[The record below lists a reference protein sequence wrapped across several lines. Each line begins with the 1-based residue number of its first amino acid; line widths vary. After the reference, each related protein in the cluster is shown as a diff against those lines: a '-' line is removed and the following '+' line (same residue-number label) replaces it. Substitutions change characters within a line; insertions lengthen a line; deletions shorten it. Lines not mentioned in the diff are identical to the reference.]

1 MAKRPIFFS
10 SDKQDSLLQ
19 TREVDFQWHPGL
31 SVSQKQK
38 SIESL
43 HIAAKEQFNL
53 NNILEISSK
62 SKNSLGVSLSAFNL
76 CLTNKDNILATVEV
90 FFQGSKVF
98 VHGGPYKDLYQK
110 TPREAKKDQRL
121 LESGDLLKFSFDDKN
136 WPLTPPTIFYDF
148 LYCTAL
154 TQNPEQ
160 AGALLDYEAFTDIEF
175 NPNKSINCQA
185 SSAAIYKSLVNKSLI
200 AEAMESYTKFIKIH
214 NKYATSN
221 QLIQVGLF

>member
-76 CLTNKDNILATVEV
+76 SLTNKDNILATVEA

-110 TPREAKKDQRL
+110 TSREAKKDRRL
-121 LESGDLLKFSFDDKN
+121 LDSGDLLKFSFDDKK
-136 WPLTPPTIFYDF
+136 WPLTPPTVFYDF

-154 TQNPEQ
+154 SQNQEQ
-160 AGALLDYEAFTDIEF
+160 AEALLDYEAFTDIEF

-221 QLIQVGLF
+221 KLIQVGLF